1 MDPEI
6 LGHYEKGV
14 ELERLANGSSQIE
27 FARNKELLERH
38 LPPVP
43 ARVLDVGGGPGAY
56 AAWLA
61 GLGYD
66 VTLVDPVPM
75 HVSEAAALAA
85 HSGQPFTAT
94 VGDARDLEQADDS
107 FDVALLFG
115 PLYHLPERNDRL
127 GALSE
132 ATRVVRSGGI
142 VAVAAISRFASIL
155 DGMVNGYLADPIFN
169 AIVDEDLRDG
179 RHRNPTG
186 NVEYF
191 TTAYFHRPDEL
202 PAELSEVGLVVDALY
217 GVEGPGWLRSE
228 QWDEADGRDSI
239 LRVARVIESEP
250 TMIGVSAH
258 LLAFGHRPGD

>member
-6 LGHYEKGV
+6 LGHYEQGV
-14 ELERLANGSSQIE
+14 ELDRLTGGSSRIE
-27 FARNKELLERH
+27 FARTKELLERH
-38 LPPVP
+38 LPRAP

-61 GLGYD
+61 GRGYK

-75 HVSEAAALAA
+75 HVSEAAAVSARSA
-85 HSGQPFTAT
+85 RPFSASL
-94 VGDARDLEQADDS
+94 GDARDLEQTDGS
-107 FDVALLFG
+107 FDVTLLLG
-115 PLYHLPERNDRL
+115 PLYHLPERAERL
-127 GALSE
+127 RALSE

-155 DGMVNGYLADPIFN
+155 DGMVTGYLSDPRFS
-169 AIVDEDLRDG
+169 AIVEEDLREG
-179 RHRNPTG
+179 THRNPTG

-228 QWDEADGRDSI
+228 QWDEAAGRESI
-239 LRVARVIESEP
+239 LRVARAVEREP
-250 TMIGVSAH
+250 SMIGVSAH
-258 LLAFGHRPGD
+258 LLAVGHRPD